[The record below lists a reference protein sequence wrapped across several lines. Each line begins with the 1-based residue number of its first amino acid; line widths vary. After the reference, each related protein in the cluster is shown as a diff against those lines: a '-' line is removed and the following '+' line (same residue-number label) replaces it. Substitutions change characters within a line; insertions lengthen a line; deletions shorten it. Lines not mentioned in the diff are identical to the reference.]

1 MRPPR
6 QQRRRGEQGLS
17 TVEVLTALVIVA
29 VVTLFSAMASARIV
43 DISAG
48 VLGLIGKYGSAQKP
62 ARLHTIGSMWIQA
75 QLEYARQLGFQGEC
89 DQSSCTW
96 YLAGPSTGL
105 SPGPYADCNGT
116 AAAYPNASILGAVA
130 ASPSLPADFPYGR
143 LVITWDP
150 NSPHDA
156 SNANYLQLLEV
167 DVYRTQVDC
176 ANQVPFLTG
185 YTGVGK

>member
-1 MRPPR
+1 MRA
-6 QQRRRGEQGLS
+6 RGGERGLS
-17 TVEVLTALVIVA
+17 TIEVLTALVIVG

-48 VLGLIGKYGSAQKP
+48 VLGLIGKYAGAQKP

-105 SPGPYADCNGT
+105 SPGPYADCSGT
-116 AAAYPNASILGAVA
+116 PASYPNASILRAVA
-130 ASPSLPADFPYGR
+130 SSPPLPPDFPYGR
-143 LVITWDP
+143 LVVSWDP
-150 NSPHDA
+150 NTPHDA

-167 DVYRTQVDC
+167 DVYRTASDC
-176 ANQVPFLTG
+176 LAQSAFLTG